1 MKKLLLFL
9 SLFIFSV
16 NVFSQ
21 KIFKAY
27 SNNNYDKIESYLK
40 KKKDPNILNKDNVPL
55 LFLASSDNNLPIVKL
70 LIKYNATIDIKI
82 GNGKVTPFF
91 MACAN
96 NSYDVVAYLIEKN
109 ATINYRVEAAG
120 NQTPIRFACKT
131 GSVKLVRLLLE
142 NNAALEDCPDDCV
155 TPLIQAA
162 RSNHFELVK
171 FLIEKGA
178 NINHQARDK
187 ECALNQAI
195 KNKNMKMVEFLKQ
208 KGAKNMTDKD
218 GLSSIDLA
226 KKTNDETII
235 SLVSKQ

>member
-1 MKKLLLFL
+1 MKKLVLFL
-9 SLFIFSV
+9 ILFTFSV
-16 NVFSQ
+16 HVFSQ

-27 SNNNYDKIESYLK
+27 AANDYDKIEHYLK
-40 KKKDPNILNKDNVPL
+40 NKVDPNILNKNNLPL
-55 LFLASSDNNLPIVKL
+55 LFMAASSNNLAVAKL
-70 LIKYNATIDIKI
+70 LIKYNATVDIII
-82 GNGKVTPFF
+82 GDGKVTPLF

-96 NSYDVVAYLIEKN
+96 NSYDVAAYLIEHN
-109 ATINYRVEAAG
+109 ANVNHQVEAAG
-120 NQTPIRFACKT
+120 NQTPIRFACKS
-131 GSVKLVRLLLE
+131 GSIKLVRLLLE
-142 NNAALEDCPDDCV
+142 NNASLEDCPNDCI

-195 KNKNMKMVEFLKQ
+195 KNRNVKMVAFLKQ
-208 KGAKNMTDKD
+208 KGAKNMNDKD

-226 KKTNDETII
+226 KKTNDKTII
-235 SLVSKQ
+235 RLVSK